1 MYNMTKNSLAFSKD
15 EAVIMDHVARA
26 AVNLAVLRRHDRTIV
41 EIMDNSSH
49 VVLYKF
55 SNEQKTWVCLE
66 SARCGIA
73 VKGVWDEMNVQQLK

>member
-15 EAVIMDHVARA
+15 EVIMDHAARA
-26 AVNLAVLRRHDRTIV
+26 TVNLAVLRRHDRNIV

-55 SNEQKTWVCLE
+55 VNEQQTWVCLE
-66 SARCGIA
+66 SLR
-73 VKGVWDEMNVQQLK
+73 NVR